1 LRRQYIS
8 FLLKM
13 RYTDFPM
20 EKFIDPDGIDNGR
33 IGAIRMYAFG
43 DTSVI
48 NLPEGRRQLPGWKG
62 QKIVSNKVR
71 TFRGG
76 GDYQNTR

>member
-1 LRRQYIS
+1 
-8 FLLKM
+8 
-13 RYTDFPM
+13 M

-33 IGAIRMYAFG
+33 IGAIRMHAFE

-48 NLPEGRRQLPGWKG
+48 NLPVGREQLQGWKG
-62 QKIVSNKVR
+62 QKMALNKVR

-76 GDYQNTR
+76 GDYQNIRWQGWDELRGDCFLSVH

>member
-8 FLLKM
+8 FPLEM

-20 EKFIDPDGIDNGR
+20 EKFIDPDGTDNGR
-33 IGAIRMYAFG
+33 IGAIRMHASG

-48 NLPEGRRQLPGWKG
+48 NLPVGRGEVLGRKG
-62 QKIVSNKVR
+62 QKIVLNKVR
-71 TFRGG
+71 RFR
-76 GDYQNTR
+76 